1 MFPQTPPITPSQP
14 QPQQNAF
21 RYYKNKTSTY
31 KPIDDGFITTS
42 GNPQLGLKYGNLSS
56 SSNINK

>member
-1 MFPQTPPITPSQP
+1 MFPQPPPQAQTP

-42 GNPQLGLKYGNLSS
+42 GNPQLGMKYGNLP
-56 SSNINK
+56 NNPTINK